1 MIQIDRNSLD
11 GMMIFWLR
19 IPLAVLV
26 VAAHTYYSQNP
37 EDLSYMLGYWIL
49 PKLYHLAVPCFFFLS
64 GYLLFARYDRFG
76 IKEYCSVLK
85 RKFLAL
91 AVPYM
96 IWNGLMFYVRM
107 IYGTLDPYYEPWNFY
122 RVFWVYYGGGYST
135 SMLGYDYAD
144 GSEPIN
150 VPLWFLRDLMVVT
163 LLSPLVWRIVKCMGK
178 WSLLLFIL
186 PYIFLIGVPIHGFG
200 TLALCFFPMG
210 AAFSIL
216 GISLSEFIKKSWRLF
231 VPLYLLF
238 ITFRSLSI
246 INDERDVLFRI
257 SLLTGVFFM
266 LSISYWGVR
275 HTKSR
280 DLIIKLGEA
289 SFLIYVGH
297 SFLFVRSVHELS
309 LYLREIPIWGGM
321 AGCMI
326 SIFGRVAFLI
336 ALYFLLKGK
345 MPRLLMILT
354 GWRKTNNYKTST
366 ENYIKDLQTIQ

>member
-11 GMMIFWLR
+11 GMMISWLR
-19 IPLAVLV
+19 LPLAVLV

-37 EDLSYMLGYWIL
+37 EDLSYVLGHEVL
-49 PKLYHLAVPCFFFLS
+49 PELYHLAVPCFFFLS
-64 GYLLFARYDRFG
+64 GYLLFARYNRFG
-76 IKEYCSVLK
+76 IKEYCGVLK

-96 IWNGLMFYVRM
+96 IWNGLMFYGRM
-107 IYGTLDPYYEPWNFY
+107 ISGTLDPYYEPWDFY

-144 GSEPIN
+144 WSEPIN

-163 LLSPLVWRIVKCMGK
+163 LLSPLIWRIVKCMGK

-186 PYIFLIGVPIHGFG
+186 PYIFLMGVPIHGFG

-216 GISLSEFIKKSWRLF
+216 GMSLSEFIKKSWRLF
-231 VPLYLLF
+231 VPLYLLV
-238 ITFRSLSI
+238 ITLRSLSI
-246 INDERDVLFRI
+246 INDEWDVLFRI

-297 SFLFVRSVHELS
+297 EFLFVRSVHELS

-321 AGCMI
+321 AGCVI
-326 SIFGRVAFLI
+326 SIFGRVAFLV
-336 ALYFLLKGK
+336 LSYFLLKAKFPG
-345 MPRLLMILT
+345 LLKVLT
-354 GWRKTNNYKTST
+354 GWRKNVKPTCSADWKIVNMRTV
-366 ENYIKDLQTIQ
+366 

>member
-11 GMMIFWLR
+11 GMMISWLR
-19 IPLAVLV
+19 LPLAVLT
-26 VAAHTYYSQNP
+26 VAIHTYYSQNP
-37 EDLSYMLGYWIL
+37 EDISYIFGYEIL
-49 PKLYHLAVPCFFFLS
+49 PKFCYLAVPCFFFLS

-96 IWNGLMFYVRM
+96 IWNGLMFYGRM
-107 IYGTLDPYYEPWNFY
+107 IYGTLDPYYEPWDLY
-122 RVFWVYYGGGYST
+122 RVFWVYYEGGHST
-135 SMLGYDYAD
+135 SMLGYDYA
-144 GSEPIN
+144 GWSEPIN

-163 LLSPLVWRIVKCMGK
+163 LLSPLIWKIVKCLGK

-200 TLALCFFPMG
+200 MRALCFFPMG

-216 GISLSEFIKKSWRLF
+216 GISLGEFIKKSWRLF
-231 VPLYLLF
+231 VPIYLLV
-238 ITFRSLSI
+238 ITLRSLSI
-246 INDERDVLFRI
+246 INDEWDVLFRI

-297 SFLFVRSVHELS
+297 EFLFVRSVHELS

-321 AGCMI
+321 AGCVI
-326 SIFGRVAFLI
+326 SIFGRVAFLV
-336 ALYFLLKGK
+336 LSYFLLKAKFPG
-345 MPRLLMILT
+345 LLKVLT
-354 GWRKTNNYKTST
+354 GWRKNVKPTCSADWKIVNMRTV
-366 ENYIKDLQTIQ
+366 